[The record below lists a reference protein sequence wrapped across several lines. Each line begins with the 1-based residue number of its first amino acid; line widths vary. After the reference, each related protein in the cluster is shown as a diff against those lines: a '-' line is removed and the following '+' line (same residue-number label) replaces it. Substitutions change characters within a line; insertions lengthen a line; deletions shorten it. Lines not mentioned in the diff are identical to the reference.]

1 MVSTSVIFSAV
12 AALAVAVQNANAH
25 GYMYIPL
32 AEFDGTAT
40 SSWVVQIEPQW
51 SGDWDTCSSDD
62 SDCLTS
68 VYTSLKSSNGYSD
81 IRTLLDSDMSLYGAD
96 CGYTN
101 ADATAKDPPSTG
113 DATFSRG
120 MVHVGPCEIWL
131 DDTMVLSNDDCL
143 TAYGDGTVDTK
154 SVFTPVDYSSCST
167 SGCMLRFYWL
177 AFQGVDSEIV
187 WQVYKDCVPLT
198 GPASGDS
205 SSTSTTTTSSTTTTT
220 SSTTGNEAA
229 TSTSDDTTTTASSA
243 TSDTN
248 TASTTTSSAPTDEST
263 TITGTSTTESLTA
276 TGDSTATTSSATTGG
291 SWTSGSSTNNGGNSW
306 TSTGSTATTS
316 SGSSWA
322 SGGSSTNA
330 WTSGSSTTNTDS
342 GISGSQGNGNQGGNG
357 WSGGFGGMGGGMRK

>member
-1 MVSTSVIFSAV
+1 MVSSSVFFSTV
-12 AALAVAVQNANAH
+12 TVLAVVVQNVKAH

-32 AEFDGTAT
+32 AEFEGTAT
-40 SSWVVQIEPQW
+40 SSWIVQIEPQW

-81 IRTLLDSDMSLYGAD
+81 IRTLLDSDTSLYGAD

-101 ADATAKDPPSTG
+101 ADATAKDPPTTG

-198 GPASGDS
+198 GPASGDT
-205 SSTSTTTTSSTTTTT
+205 SSTSTTTMSTTTT

-229 TSTSDDTTTTASSA
+229 TSTSDDATTTTIAA
-243 TSDTN
+243 TSD
-248 TASTTTSSAPTDEST
+248 
-263 TITGTSTTESLTA
+263 
-276 TGDSTATTSSATTGG
+276 TTSSATTGESTTTGTSTTGGLTATADSTTKTSSASTGG
-291 SWTSGSSTNNGGNSW
+291 SWTAGSSINNGGNSW
-306 TSTGSTATTS
+306 TSTGSTTTAS
-316 SGSSWA
+316 SGNSWT
-322 SGGSSTNA
+322 SGGSSTTA
-330 WTSGSSTTNTDS
+330 WMSGSSTTDTNS
-342 GISGSQGNGNQGGNG
+342 GVTGSQGNDNQKGNG
-357 WSGGFGGMGGGMRK
+357 WSGGFGGMGGGLRK